1 MKAIDCIKK
10 KEHCKLIKNIRK
22 NMLYAYLEVFGLE
35 KFFQY
40 TWDTK
45 KKNIKKSLSLT
56 IKMEMGLR

>member
-1 MKAIDCIKK
+1 
-10 KEHCKLIKNIRK
+10 
-22 NMLYAYLEVFGLE
+22 MLYAYLEALGLE